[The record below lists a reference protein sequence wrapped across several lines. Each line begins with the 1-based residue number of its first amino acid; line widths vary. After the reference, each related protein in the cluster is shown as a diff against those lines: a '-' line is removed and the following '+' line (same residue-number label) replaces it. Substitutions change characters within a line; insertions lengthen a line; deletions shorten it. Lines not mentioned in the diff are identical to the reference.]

1 MLEVFSTREI
11 AIGIYIVLFIIYALS
26 ISKVRK
32 GLKNV
37 IKCAL
42 TKKLVIPFLVLI
54 LYAVIIVCVL
64 QLFSFWKWIYLKDI
78 VFWVLFV
85 GVPLCFN
92 AVEHKKI
99 AKNYFSKAINDN
111 IKFTVLVEYIVGTF
125 TFSLIGELILQPV
138 VFILSILSFIA
149 EKDNKYKSAKNFL
162 DFILAFIGFMVLAFT
177 INELIDSFN
186 TIDYIDILFGLISP
200 LLLSIAYVPFAYGF
214 AIYSKYENIF
224 MRFKI
229 VDKNQHNS
237 NRRYSVV
244 RVCKLSYKKLCIF
257 ERNIMRY
264 IFINMNNE
272 DFDKAIEKVKE
283 IINSESK
290 HLKK

>member
-1 MLEVFSTREI
+1 MLEIFSTREL
-11 AIGIYIVLFIIYALS
+11 AIGIYIVLFIFYAV
-26 ISKVRK
+26 SKSNIRK
-32 GLKNV
+32 EFKNV

-54 LYAVIIVCVL
+54 IYAVIIVWIL
-64 QLFSFWKWIYLKDI
+64 QLFSFWKRIYLKDVI
-78 VFWVLFV
+78 IWVLFV

-92 AVEHKKI
+92 AVEHKIEKH
-99 AKNYFSKAINDN
+99 YFSKAIIDN

-125 TFSLIGELILQPV
+125 TFSLVGELILQPV
-138 VFILSILSFIA
+138 IFILSMMSVFA
-149 EKDNKYKSAKNFL
+149 EKDDKHKSAKKLL
-162 DFILAFIGFMVLAFT
+162 DFLLALIGFIVLGFT

-186 TIDYIDILFGLISP
+186 TIDYVDILFGLVVP

-224 MRFKI
+224 IRFKI
-229 VDKNQHNS
+229 VDKNQYNS

-257 ERNIMRY
+257 ERNIMKY
-264 IFINMNNE
+264 IFVNMNNE
-272 DFDKAIEKVKE
+272 DFDRAIEQVTV
-283 IINSESK
+283 IIDSELKNSK
-290 HLKK
+290 Q